1 MTNLIIKKVQPIMKM
16 VKNEPIKDLPF
27 EEFWRTWDKLMDKE
41 MFIQANIFLV
51 RRYNNRWNRGLD

>member
-1 MTNLIIKKVQPIMKM
+1 MTNLTIRKVQPIMKM

-27 EEFWRTWDKLMDKE
+27 EEFWKTWDKLMDKG

-51 RRYNNRWNRGLD
+51 RRYNNRWSKGLD

>member
-1 MTNLIIKKVQPIMKM
+1 MTNLTIRKVQPIHTF

-27 EEFWRTWDKLMDKE
+27 EEFWKTWDKLMDKG

-51 RRYNNRWNRGLD
+51 RRYNYRWSKGLD